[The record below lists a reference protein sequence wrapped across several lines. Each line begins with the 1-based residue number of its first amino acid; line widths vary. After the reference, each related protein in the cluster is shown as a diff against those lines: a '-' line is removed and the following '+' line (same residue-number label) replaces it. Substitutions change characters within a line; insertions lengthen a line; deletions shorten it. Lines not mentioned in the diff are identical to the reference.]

1 MKITKELVE
10 YVSNLSNIKL
20 DETTSAK
27 MENELGEIIK
37 YMDVLNEVDT
47 QGVEPMSHVFS
58 IKNVLREDEI
68 KKSYDIDLIL
78 KNAPEQTN
86 EAFVVPKIVE

>member
-1 MKITKELVE
+1 MEITKNLVE
-10 YVSNLSNIKL
+10 YVSKLSNIKL
-20 DETTSAK
+20 DETTLNK
-27 MENELGEIIK
+27 VENELGEIIK

-58 IKNVLREDEI
+58 INNVLREDEI
-68 KKSYDIDLIL
+68 KSSFDIDLIL

-86 EAFVVPKIVE
+86 EAFVVPKIIE

>member
-20 DETTSAK
+20 DEATSAK

>member
-1 MKITKELVE
+1 MEITKELVE
-10 YVSNLSNIKL
+10 YVSNLSNIRL
-20 DETTSAK
+20 DEETSAK
-27 MENELGEIIK
+27 MENELSDIIK
-37 YMDVLNEVDT
+37 YMDVLN
-47 QGVEPMSHVFS
+47 GVETDGIEPMSHVFS

-68 KKSYDIDLIL
+68 KDSYPRELIL

>member
-1 MKITKELVE
+1 MEITKDLVE
-10 YVSNLSNIKL
+10 YVSNLSNIRL
-20 DETTSAK
+20 DEATSAK

-37 YMDVLNEVDT
+37 YMDVLNEVNTD
-47 QGVEPMSHVFS
+47 GVEPMSHVFS

-68 KKSYDIDLIL
+68 KESYDRDLIL
-78 KNAPEQTN
+78 KNAPERTN

>member
-1 MKITKELVE
+1 MEITKNLVE
-10 YVSNLSNIKL
+10 YVSRLSNIKL
-20 DETTSAK
+20 DETTLNK
-27 MENELGEIIK
+27 IENELGEIIK

-58 IKNVLREDEI
+58 INNVLREDEI
-68 KKSYDIDLIL
+68 KKSFDIDLIL

>member
-20 DETTSAK
+20 DEATSAK

-37 YMDVLNEVDT
+37 YMDILNEVDT

>member
-20 DETTSAK
+20 DEATSAK

-47 QGVEPMSHVFS
+47 QGAEPMSHVFS

>member
-1 MKITKELVE
+1 MEITKELVE
-10 YVSNLSNIKL
+10 YVSNLSNIRL
-20 DETTSAK
+20 DEATSTK

-37 YMDVLNEVDT
+37 YMDVLNEVNTD
-47 QGVEPMSHVFS
+47 GVEPMSHVFS

-68 KKSYDIDLIL
+68 KESYDRDLIL
-78 KNAPEQTN
+78 KNAPERTN